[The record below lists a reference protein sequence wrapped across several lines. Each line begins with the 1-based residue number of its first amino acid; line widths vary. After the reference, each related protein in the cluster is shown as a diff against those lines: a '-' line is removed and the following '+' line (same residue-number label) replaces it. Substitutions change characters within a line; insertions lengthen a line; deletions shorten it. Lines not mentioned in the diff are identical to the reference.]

1 MNNNLNKYKL
11 VNYDFLIHQKLK
23 EQIKILNDNVEKGV
37 ILDFEHKEVDSNKL
51 KNLVIYLYCVYDKQI
66 ILRNILQKSYDF
78 IRMWEM
84 YFEINHKIKQIKN
97 MECDR

>member
-1 MNNNLNKYKL
+1 MNNNLDKYKL

-37 ILDFEHKEVDSNKL
+37 ILDFEHKELDSNKL

-66 ILRNILQKSYDF
+66 ILRNILQKNYDF

-84 YFEINHKIKQIKN
+84 YFEINHKIKYIKN
-97 MECDR
+97 NGV

>member
-1 MNNNLNKYKL
+1 MNNNLDKYKL

-37 ILDFEHKEVDSNKL
+37 ILDFEHKELDSNKL

-66 ILRNILQKSYDF
+66 ILRNILQKNYDF

-97 MECDR
+97 NGV

>member
-1 MNNNLNKYKL
+1 MNNNLDKYKL
-11 VNYDFLIHQKLK
+11 INYDFLIHQKLK

-66 ILRNILQKSYDF
+66 ILRNILQKNYDF

-84 YFEINHKIKQIKN
+84 YFEVNHKIKQIKN
-97 MECDR
+97 MECDK